1 MRSTINQD
9 QDTVIESLK
18 SVDGVKIARKPVFF
32 YQGAKGMREYI
43 LRESWLKAVRIRTN
57 QVSDTKT
64 SVDFKLHRTNRIT
77 TSSNLFVRCNLKTSV
92 DFKLHRT
99 NRLLEVVILLTFVSV
114 IFTFVGQGQ
123 FGWMQWIPPNFTL
136 LFPFCLYFV
145 PYLFFKPFVSEISS
159 FLLESQST
167 VSRVEE

>member
-1 MRSTINQD
+1 MRLVINQD
-9 QDTVIESLK
+9 QDTVIASLK

-64 SVDFKLHRTNRIT
+64 SVDFKLHRTNR
-77 TSSNLFVRCNLKTSV
+77 LR
-92 DFKLHRT
+92 
-99 NRLLEVVILLTFVSV
+99 EVVILLTFVSV